1 MSDKTPEKAQALLD
15 RMTFEVVNGEM
26 DRGLAG
32 EVGTFIR
39 AQAAEIARL
48 KAKVEAGDM
57 LDTDEIPE
65 GYFEDD
71 APDFNRGY
79 DAAIRN
85 VRAALSAYKGE
96 KG

>member
-1 MSDKTPEKAQALLD
+1 
-15 RMTFEVVNGEM
+15 MTLEVVNGEM

-57 LDTDEIPE
+57 LDTVLWDLAT
-65 GYFEDD
+65 GSDLSREDYL
-71 APDFNRGY
+71 AAM
-79 DAAIRN
+79 AAIR
-85 VRAALSAYKGE
+85 AYAEAGK
-96 KG
+96 